1 MGLVEVAK
9 ILRTGIRPWKYV
21 LQSYRR
27 EYANTMSIFGTVML
41 GKDQKLMDGLLI
53 W

>member
-1 MGLVEVAK
+1 MGLALVVK
-9 ILRTGIRPWKYV
+9 ILRTGIRPLKHV

-27 EYANTMSIFGTVML
+27 EYANTSSIFGIVRL
-41 GKDQKLMDGLLI
+41 GKDQKLMVEQLI